1 MGQGSLKSRV
11 VQLREVFS
19 RERSFRGAD
28 IVLARKASKV
38 GWVLGGT
45 VGYGLLPFYPP
56 THAIGVAAGW
66 GLTGA
71 VSMLTGTWLFFLFRH
86 NERVGFNALLLTAYL
101 GILNVAVEQWL
112 AGGVPAPYHELY
124 PFMICA
130 AAAVHPPRRFF
141 PFAAVMCAVAVV
153 PEIGG
158 ASGGEL
164 GDLVIEQVLWF
175 CASLFILGLIWRLR
189 QQRADL
195 QSEHSQASELARV
208 DPLTGLG
215 NRRAFEEAFAHET
228 ARIAREGG
236 ELSLLLCDLDRFKQ
250 INDDYGHLAG
260 DDCLRQVGST
270 LRSEVRQ
277 AESCFRW
284 GGDEFVV
291 LVNGGDEI
299 VREAGERLEHAVASR
314 CSRPD
319 GKPLTITTGPA
330 TLHDGMSGDELL
342 ARADNAL
349 RERKYARQRS
359 ASAFTTAS

>member
-1 MGQGSLKSRV
+1 MGQGRLTSRV

-56 THAIGVAAGW
+56 THQVGVAAGW
-66 GLTGA
+66 GLTAA
-71 VSMLTGTWLFFLFRH
+71 VSVITGTWMYFLFRRD
-86 NERVGFNALLLTAYL
+86 ERVTFNTLLLTAYL
-101 GILNVAVEQWL
+101 GIVNVAVEQWL

-141 PFAAVMCAVAVV
+141 PFAGVMCIAAVV

-158 ASGGEL
+158 ASGAEL
-164 GDLVIEQVLWF
+164 GDLVIEQVLWSG
-175 CASLFILGLIWRLR
+175 ASLLILGLIWRLR
-189 QQRADL
+189 QGRADL
-195 QSEHSQASELARV
+195 QSEHTRATELARV
-208 DPLTGLG
+208 DALTGLG
-215 NRRAFEEAFAHET
+215 NRRAFEEAFAHEA
-228 ARIAREGG
+228 ARISREGG

-250 INDDYGHLAG
+250 INDGYGHLAG
-260 DDCLRQVGST
+260 DNCLRQVGAA
-270 LRSEVRQ
+270 LRSEVRL

-284 GGDEFVV
+284 GGDEFAV
-291 LVNGGDEI
+291 LVSGDEHV
-299 VREAGERLEHAVASR
+299 VREVGARLEEAVASS

-319 GKPLTITTGPA
+319 GRPLSITTGPA
-330 TLHDGMSGDELL
+330 TLHEGMGREELL
-342 ARADNAL
+342 ARADAAL
-349 RERKYARQRS
+349 RERKDARQRS
-359 ASAFTTAS
+359 ASTFTTAS

>member
-1 MGQGSLKSRV
+1 MGQGGPTSRIAS
-11 VQLREVFS
+11 LREIFS

-28 IVLARKASKV
+28 IDLARKASKV

-56 THAIGVAAGW
+56 THQIGVLAGW
-66 GLTGA
+66 AATVGVGALTGI
-71 VSMLTGTWLFFLFRH
+71 WIYFLFRH
-86 NERVGFNALLLTAYL
+86 NERVTFNTLLLTAYL

-141 PFAAVMCAVAVV
+141 PFAAVMCTVAVV
-153 PEIGG
+153 PEIGH
-158 ASGGEL
+158 ASGREL

-175 CASLFILGLIWRLR
+175 SASLFILGLIWRLR
-189 QQRADL
+189 QGRADL
-195 QSEHSQASELARV
+195 QNEHSQASELARV

-215 NRRAFEEAFAHET
+215 NRRAFEEALVHET

-250 INDDYGHLAG
+250 INDQYGHLAG

-270 LRSEVRQ
+270 LRSEVRL

-291 LVNGGDEI
+291 LVNGGDEV
-299 VREAGERLEHAVASR
+299 VRGAGARLEDAVAST

-319 GKPLTITTGPA
+319 GKPLSITTGPA
-330 TLHDGMSGDELL
+330 TLHEGMGGEELL

-349 RERKYARQRS
+349 RERKDLRQRS
-359 ASAFTTAS
+359 ASTFTTAS

>member
-1 MGQGSLKSRV
+1 VL
-11 VQLREVFS
+11 S

-38 GWVLGGT
+38 GWGLGGV
-45 VGYGLLPFYPP
+45 VGYSMLPFYPP
-56 THAIGVAAGW
+56 TARIGVAAGW
-66 GLTGA
+66 SATLA
-71 VSMLTGTWLFFLFRH
+71 VTALTGTWIYFLFRH
-86 NERVGFNALLLTAYL
+86 NERVTFNTLLLTAYL
-101 GILNVAVEQWL
+101 GIVNVVTMQWL

-130 AAAVHPPRRFF
+130 AAAVHPPRRFL
-141 PFAAVMCAVAVV
+141 PFAAVMTAVAIV
-153 PEIGG
+153 PEIGR
-158 ASGGEL
+158 ASGGQL

-175 CASLFILGLIWRLR
+175 GAALFILGLIWRLR
-189 QQRADL
+189 QGRADL

-215 NRRAFEEAFAHET
+215 NRRAFEEALAHET

-236 ELSLLLCDLDRFKQ
+236 SLSLLLCDLDRFKQ
-250 INDDYGHLAG
+250 INDEHGHLAG
-260 DDCLRQVGST
+260 DDCLRQVGAT
-270 LRSEVRQ
+270 LRSEVRL

-291 LVNGGDEI
+291 LVNGDEQT
-299 VREAGERLEHAVASR
+299 VLEVGARLEQVVAST

-319 GKPLTITTGPA
+319 GRPLGITTGPA
-330 TLHDGMSGDELL
+330 SFHEGMSGEELL

-349 RERKYARQRS
+349 RDRKDRRQRS